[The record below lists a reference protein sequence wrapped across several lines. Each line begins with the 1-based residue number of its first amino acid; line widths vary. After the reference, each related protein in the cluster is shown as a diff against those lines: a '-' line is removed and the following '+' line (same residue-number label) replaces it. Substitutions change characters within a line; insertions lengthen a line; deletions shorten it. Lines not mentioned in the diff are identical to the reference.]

1 MAGCHFNGD
10 FAMNGF
16 PFAATT
22 PVSIGRV
29 GLKARDAR
37 MLAAF
42 YADILGLEEM
52 KSDDGAIALGV
63 GGRTLVEIVEDRSA
77 EPDNPREAGLFHT
90 AFLLPERADLARWAL
105 FARDRNMRLEGAS
118 DHLVSEALYLSDPEG
133 NGIEIYADRAPE
145 SWARNEDGIAMAT
158 ERLDFSSLLSTLAD
172 GDEGWQGAPENTVI
186 GHVHLRVGDPKT
198 AETWWHEAQGFDTMT
213 RYGSQAVFLAT
224 GGYHHHIGANSWR
237 SAGAGQRNPNR
248 TGLSWLELKSRN
260 ATAEKEFADPWG
272 TVVRVAPSN

>member
-1 MAGCHFNGD
+1 MS
-10 FAMNGF
+10 GF

-29 GLKARDAR
+29 GLKARDAQK
-37 MLAAF
+37 LAAF
-42 YADILGLEEM
+42 YSDILGLQEM
-52 KSDDGAIALGV
+52 DGDNGAIALGV
-63 GGRTLVEIVEDRSA
+63 GGHTLLEIAEDRSA
-77 EPDNPREAGLFHT
+77 EPDDPREAGLFHT
-90 AFLLPERADLARWAL
+90 AFLLPERADLARWSL

-145 SWARNEDGIAMAT
+145 SWTKNEDGIAMAT
-158 ERLDFSSLLSTLAD
+158 ERLDFGSLLSTVPD
-172 GDEGWQGAPENTVI
+172 GDAGWQGAPENTVI
-186 GHVHLRVGDPKT
+186 GHVHLRVGDPVT

-237 SAGAGQRNPNR
+237 SAGAGKRNPKR

-272 TVVRVAPSN
+272 TVIRVSPTG

>member
-1 MAGCHFNGD
+1 MS
-10 FAMNGF
+10 GF

-29 GLKARDAR
+29 GLKARDAQK
-37 MLAAF
+37 LAAF
-42 YADILGLEEM
+42 YSDILGLQEM
-52 KSDDGAIALGV
+52 DGDNGAIALGV
-63 GGRTLVEIVEDRSA
+63 GGRTLLEIAEDRSA
-77 EPDNPREAGLFHT
+77 EPDDPREAGLFHT
-90 AFLLPERADLARWAL
+90 AFLLPERADLARWSL

-118 DHLVSEALYLSDPEG
+118 DHLVSEAVYLSDPEG

-145 SWARNEDGIAMAT
+145 SWTKTADGIAMAT
-158 ERLDFSSLLSTLAD
+158 ERLDFGSLLSTVPD
-172 GDEGWQGAPENTVI
+172 GDAGWQGAPENTVI
-186 GHVHLRVGDPKT
+186 GHVHLRVGDPVT
-198 AETWWHEAQGFDTMT
+198 AEAWWHEAQGFDTMT

-237 SAGAGQRNPNR
+237 SAGAGKRNPNR

-260 ATAEKEFADPWG
+260 ATAETEFADPWG